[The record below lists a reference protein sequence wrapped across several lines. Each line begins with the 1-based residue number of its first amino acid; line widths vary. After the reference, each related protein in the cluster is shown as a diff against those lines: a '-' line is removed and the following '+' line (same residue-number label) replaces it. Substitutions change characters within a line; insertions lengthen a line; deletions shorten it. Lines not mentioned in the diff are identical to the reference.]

1 MKATLAICPI
11 VMAAM
16 VGGAAAESL
25 ELRFGPDRER
35 GYRSEREFDGKR
47 RDFGN
52 RDRANFLGVTHQP
65 TPEDSMPHRDLHRS
79 PPIGLQ
85 K

>member
-1 MKATLAICPI
+1 MKPALLIWPI
-11 VMAAM
+11 VVAAM
-16 VGGAAAESL
+16 MGGAAAESL
-25 ELRFGPDRER
+25 DRRFGPDRER

-47 RDFGN
+47 RGFEN
-52 RDRANFLGVTHQP
+52 RDRANFLGVRHQQN
-65 TPEDSMPHRDLHRS
+65 PEDVLPHPDLHRS